1 MICPNCGKELIEGE
15 VCSCTLNKP
24 YNPEENVQESV
35 DTSAETAVNETEQEI
50 PAEPEAQPEEHAPV
64 QEEPVNTEAE
74 ASSYQQTM
82 NNGAFTQH
90 NEQYYQPNGDAYY
103 DPSQAAN
110 PYYADPNQQQY
121 YAGPNQPFY
130 IEPEPSTDYPEG
142 YKPRKKY
149 VAVIL
154 GYALGV
160 FGVHNFYLGNSSK
173 GVAQILLS
181 TLGALL
187 FGLGP
192 IAVAIWAVVETT
204 LLLTEKIN
212 ADANNYKI
220 MTFAEEL
227 ARENKKQNN

>member
-35 DTSAETAVNETEQEI
+35 DTSAETAVNETEQEM
-50 PAEPEAQPEEHAPV
+50 PAEPETQPEEQAPV
-64 QEEPVNTEAE
+64 QEESENIETEANP
-74 ASSYQQTM
+74 YQQTI
-82 NNGAFTQH
+82 NNGAFTQP
-90 NEQYYQPNGDAYY
+90 NKQYYQPNGDAYY

-121 YAGPNQPFY
+121 YGGPNQPFY

-160 FGVHNFYLGNSSK
+160 FGVHNFYLGNNSR
-173 GVAQILLS
+173 GVAQVLLS
-181 TLGALL
+181 TLGSLL

-192 IAVAIWAVVETT
+192 LAVMIWALVETT

-227 ARENKKQNN
+227 ARENKKAE